1 MIYETGLIGTEN
13 AKVTHSVL
21 IGPERTLVK
30 QLDTDVYGPWALVT
44 GASSGIG
51 EEFARQAAASGINV
65 VLVARGEE
73 RLKEVAA
80 SLTARY
86 PVATRT
92 IAVDLGQDGI
102 LGPVAQATD
111 DLNIGLVVSNAGAGN
126 PGPFISLPRSRL
138 REIVQLNVITHLEL
152 AHHFGDRLARR
163 GCGGLILVS
172 AAAAAGG
179 LPYMANDSATKAYPL
194 NLGEALHDE
203 LAPAGVNVTVLVP
216 LLVSTP
222 VVQRMGFDRVELPVA
237 AITPEQAVDEALTA
251 LFENKPATITRTE
264 LAVQYDGL
272 RTAAGEAI
280 KARLAASQPTH

>member
-1 MIYETGLIGTEN
+1 M
-13 AKVTHSVL
+13 
-21 IGPERTLVK
+21 K
-30 QLDTDVYGPWALVT
+30 QIDKNTYGPWALVT

-65 VLVARGEE
+65 VLLARGEE

-86 PVATRT
+86 QVETRT
-92 IAVDLGQDGI
+92 VAIDLGQDGI
-102 LGPVAQATD
+102 LAPLAEATD
-111 DLNIGLVVSNAGAGN
+111 DLDVGLVVSNAGAGN
-126 PGPFISLPRSRL
+126 PGPFVSLERARL

-152 AHHFGDRLARR
+152 AHHFGQKLAER
-163 GCGGLILVS
+163 GRGGLVLVS
-172 AAAAAGG
+172 AVAAAGG

-222 VVQRMGFDRVELPVA
+222 VIQRMGFDSVKLPVA
-237 AITPEQAVDEALTA
+237 AITPEQAVDQALTA
-251 LFENKPATITRTE
+251 LVENKPTTITRTE
-264 LAVQYDGL
+264 LAAQYQDL
-272 RTAAGEAI
+272 RTAAGETI
-280 KARLAASQPTH
+280 KARLAASQPAH